1 MKPLYIYSKNKE
13 MNCVTAM
20 LGAEIRNA
28 IQNWR
33 KENKL
38 PLDFHVPTLY
48 VYYTKEIIKTA
59 LIEGH
64 TDANPNNPHLFE
76 LCLVDNVKYINPL
89 EEMPTVDTRNK
100 MWHNILNGIQLKDY
114 DLIFWSPLGG
124 TVGVCDCLKGNAT
137 NIQKELDITI
147 EKGYFNHY
155 V

>member
-1 MKPLYIYSKNKE
+1 MKPLYIYRKNKE
-13 MNCVTAM
+13 MNCVTTM
-20 LGAEIRNA
+20 LGAEVRNA

-48 VYYTKEIIKTA
+48 VYYTKEIMKTV

-64 TDANPNNPHLFE
+64 TDANSNNPHLFE
-76 LCLVDNVKYINPL
+76 LCLVDNVEFVNP
-89 EEMPTVDTRNK
+89 RNELDGSK
-100 MWHNILNGIQLKDY
+100 VQENHWKDFLDLNFDKH
-114 DLIFWSPLGG
+114 DLIFWSPLGSTIG
-124 TVGVCDCLKGNAT
+124 YCDCLKGNAPI
-137 NIQKELDITI
+137 IQKELDITI

>member
-20 LGAEIRNA
+20 LGAEIRNV

-76 LCLVDNVKYINPL
+76 LCLIDNVKFINPL
-89 EEMPTVDTRNK
+89 EEIQFLDTRNK
-100 MWHNILNGIQLKDY
+100 RWNNILNGVELKDY

-124 TVGVCDCLKGNAT
+124 TIGVCDCLKGNAS

-147 EKGYFNHY
+147 KNDYFNHY

>member
-1 MKPLYIYSKNKE
+1 MNIFVYNNKKE
-13 MNCVTAM
+13 VNCMTAM

-38 PLDFHVPTLY
+38 PIDFRVPTLY
-48 VYYTKEIIKTA
+48 VYCTQDIIQTT
-59 LIEGH
+59 LIEGI

-76 LCLVDNVKYINPL
+76 LCLVDKVEWVNPR
-89 EEMPTVDTRNK
+89 EEF
-100 MWHNILNGIQLKDY
+100 GIYSSAAERWKDY
-114 DLIFWSPLGG
+114 LNFDKHDLLFWSPLGG
-124 TVGVCDCLKGNAT
+124 TIGYCDCLKGNAP

-147 EKGYFNHY
+147 KKGYFNHY

>member
-1 MKPLYIYSKNKE
+1 M
-13 MNCVTAM
+13 TAM

-38 PLDFHVPTLY
+38 PIDFRVPTLY
-48 VYYTKEIIKTA
+48 IYCTQEIIQTT
-59 LIEGH
+59 LIEGI

-76 LCLVDNVKYINPL
+76 LCLVDKVEWVNPREELNISASAAERWKDFINF
-89 EEMPTVDTRNK
+89 DK
-100 MWHNILNGIQLKDY
+100 H

-124 TVGVCDCLKGNAT
+124 SIGYCDCLKGNAP
-137 NIQKELDITI
+137 NIQKELDNTI
-147 EKGYFNHY
+147 KKQYFNHY

>member
-1 MKPLYIYSKNKE
+1 MKPLYIYNCKKE
-13 MNCVTAM
+13 VNCMTAM

-38 PLDFHVPTLY
+38 PIDFHVPTLY
-48 VYYTKEIIKTA
+48 VYYTNEIIKTT
-59 LIEGH
+59 LIEGV
-64 TDANPNNPHLFE
+64 TDANTKNPHLFE
-76 LCLVDNVKYINPL
+76 LCLVDKVEYIKPSFDL
-89 EEMPTVDTRNK
+89 DLDK
-100 MWHNILNGIQLKDY
+100 H

-124 TVGVCDCLKGNAT
+124 SIGYCDCLKGNAP

-147 EKGYFNHY
+147 DKEYYNHY

>member
-1 MKPLYIYSKNKE
+1 MGLYIYNSKKE
-13 MNCVTAM
+13 VNCMTAM

-38 PLDFHVPTLY
+38 PIDFHIPTLH
-48 VYYTKEIIKTA
+48 VYTTKEIIQTT
-59 LIEGH
+59 LIEGI

-76 LCLVDNVKYINPL
+76 LCLVDKVVWVNPCEELNISASAAERWKNFINF
-89 EEMPTVDTRNK
+89 DQ
-100 MWHNILNGIQLKDY
+100 H

-124 TVGVCDCLKGNAT
+124 SIGYCDCLKGNAP

-147 EKGYFNHY
+147 KKQYFNHY

>member
-1 MKPLYIYSKNKE
+1 MKPLYIYNSKKE
-13 MNCVTAM
+13 VNCITAM

-38 PLDFHVPTLY
+38 PIDFHVPTLY
-48 VYYTKEIIKTA
+48 VYYTKEIIKTT
-59 LIEGH
+59 LIEGV
-64 TDANPNNPHLFE
+64 TDANIKNPHLFE
-76 LCLVDNVKYINPL
+76 LCLVDNVEFIKPSFDL
-89 EEMPTVDTRNK
+89 DLDK
-100 MWHNILNGIQLKDY
+100 H

-124 TVGVCDCLKGNAT
+124 TVGKCDCLKGNAP

-147 EKGYFNHY
+147 DKEYYNHY

>member
-1 MKPLYIYSKNKE
+1 M
-13 MNCVTAM
+13 TAM

-48 VYYTKEIIKTA
+48 VYYTKEIIKTT
-59 LIEGH
+59 LIEGT
-64 TDANPNNPHLFE
+64 TDANTNNPHLFE
-76 LCLVDNVKYINPL
+76 LCLIDNVKYIHPL
-89 EEMPTVDTRNK
+89 EEVQFIDTRNRR
-100 MWHNILNGIQLKDY
+100 WHNILNGIQLKDY

-124 TVGVCDCLKGNAT
+124 TIGVCDCLKGNAP

-147 EKGYFNHY
+147 KKGYFNHY